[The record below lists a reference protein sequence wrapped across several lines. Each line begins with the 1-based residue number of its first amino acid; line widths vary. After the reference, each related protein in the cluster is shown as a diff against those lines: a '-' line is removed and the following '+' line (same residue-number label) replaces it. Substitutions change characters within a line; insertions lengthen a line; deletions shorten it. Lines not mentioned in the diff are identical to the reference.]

1 MPLRRR
7 PVGVVSDGLAVDS
20 DGPAVDE
27 HSALSSPAVPRAR
40 GGKPP
45 AYVLDDQIGFILRL
59 AYQKHAVLF
68 LEYLGDDVT
77 PTQWAAIAKLHEL
90 GSCSQNLLGRLT
102 AMDAATVKGVVDRLM
117 KRGYIESSPSPTDRR
132 RVLITLTARGRKT
145 YERGVERARRVS
157 AATLA
162 RLKARDQAVLLR
174 LLKELV

>member
-20 DGPAVDE
+20 DGSAVDE
-27 HSALSSPAVPRAR
+27 HSALPSPAVAR
-40 GGKPP
+40 GGKSP
-45 AYVLDDQIGFILRL
+45 AYILDDQIGFILRL

-117 KRGYIESSPSPTDRR
+117 KRGFIESSPSPTDRR

-162 RLKARDQAVLLR
+162 HLKARDQAVLLR
-174 LLKELV
+174 LLKKLV